1 MSTLQEVVDRVRR
14 LFGDEDAAVAGTGE
28 VVDYVN
34 EAIRQIAQD
43 TDGFFS
49 ALTTGGTTSATGT
62 VSLDVD
68 MLRISSYRI
77 HIGSSTPGDT
87 NALKRIVPLDPANYR
102 DSYESTEPLGY
113 WPLSQGTIQLHP
125 RVVSQP
131 YWQIVEGIV
140 VPANISNL
148 GNSTGFD
155 RQVEDALVRYAL
167 YMLYLKVGDTGMSS
181 AAYSDYNRK
190 VANINYHRQNPVM
203 FDYATVKQPDVEPA
217 VIYE

>member
-1 MSTLQEVVDRVRR
+1 MSTLQEVVTRVQR
-14 LFGDEDAAVAGTGE
+14 LFGDEDAAVATVAE

-49 ALTTGGTTSATGT
+49 SLSTGGTTSATGT
-62 VSLDVD
+62 ISLDVD
-68 MLRISSYRI
+68 MLRVSSYRI
-77 HIGSSTPGDT
+77 YIGDSTPGT
-87 NALKRIVPLDPANYR
+87 GTAVRIPALDPANYR
-102 DSYESTEPLGY
+102 DSYDGTQPLGY
-113 WPLSQGTIQLHP
+113 WMLSQGTVQLYP
-125 RVVSQP
+125 RVISQP
-131 YWQIVEGIV
+131 YWQTVEGVV
-140 VPANISNL
+140 VPANLVTL

-167 YMLYLKVGDTGMSS
+167 YLLYLKVGDTTMAG
-181 AAYSDYNRK
+181 AAVADYGRK

-203 FDYATVKQPDVEPA
+203 YDYATVKQPDLEPE